1 MELLT
6 MRNLFTFAFLFAIA
20 NVVSAAQLDKATL
33 IGQWDYT
40 SYTILQR
47 GRPSGAVQFKPR
59 TMLFTY
65 HEGGAWEMEA
75 GDATHT
81 KLNGS
86 YEVHDTELIMKKTD
100 GSTYQDF
107 TVEFRNDGKEMVMR
121 DKRSIVTASKV
132 EATP

>member
-1 MELLT
+1 MGLYVIHHSPERQT
-6 MRNLFTFAFLFAIA
+6 
-20 NVVSAAQLDKATL
+20 
-33 IGQWDYT
+33 
-40 SYTILQR
+40 
-47 GRPSGAVQFKPR
+47 SGAVQFKPR